1 MAAAILAAVAAVVA
15 AVETAGKQLANGE
28 RLAMNLEQSI
38 PEELVP
44 SVLEKAS
51 RLYQGQA
58 QGDHYSLAELM
69 AAGSEVSL
77 PPELIQQAY
86 EQIQQEKRAEV
97 QQRAQQKKQLKMGGA
112 IAAAT
117 LLLGGLWVGGVYN
130 SLSRQQTTVE
140 SKWAQVENQMQR
152 RAALI
157 PQLTQIAQAYADR
170 ESDVMRSLSNAR
182 EGFLSANTV
191 AEQQAADEAMKR
203 AISDFQ
209 IFAASSSQLQSS
221 ELFINLQYEIAGA
234 ENRIATE
241 RMRYNE
247 AVASYNQSVQGF
259 PTAVVAGALGFET
272 QSFSEQAN

>member
-1 MAAAILAAVAAVVA
+1 
-15 AVETAGKQLANGE
+15 
-28 RLAMNLEQSI
+28 MNLEQSI

-58 QGDHYSLAELM
+58 QSDDYSLAELM

-86 EQIQQEKRAEV
+86 EQIQQEQIAEV
-97 QQRAQQKKQLKMGGA
+97 QQRAQQQKQLKIGGA

-117 LLLGGLWVGGVYN
+117 LLLGGLWVGGVHN
-130 SLSRQQTTVE
+130 SLSSQQTTVE

-152 RAALI
+152 RADLI
-157 PQLTQIAQAYADR
+157 PQLTQVAQAYADR

-182 EGFLSANTV
+182 EGFLTANTV
-191 AEQQAADEAMKR
+191 TEQQAADEAMKR

-209 IFAASSSQLQSS
+209 IFAASSNELQSS
-221 ELFINLQYEIAGA
+221 ELFINLQYEIAGT

-247 AVASYNQSVQGF
+247 AVASYNQSVQRF
-259 PTAVVAGALGFET
+259 PNGLVAGALGFEA